1 MNTFKV
7 YLTEEQ
13 WSRVCENDEEM
24 AAEVAKQQ
32 PEMFLRLNP
41 TKVQTHH
48 TDASPVADR
57 NVAEAVAQI
66 GNMRS
71 KEKLQQIIDH
81 DQRATVREAAG
92 KRLAEVDN
100 A

>member
-1 MNTFKV
+1 MGTFKV

-13 WSRVCENDEEM
+13 WARVCENDEEM

-41 TKVQTHH
+41 AKAQGH
-48 TDASPVADR
+48 TIGTSPVADK
-57 NVAEAVAQI
+57 NVAEAMAQI

-81 DQRATVREAAG
+81 DQRVTVREAAG
-92 KRLAEVDN
+92 KRLAEADN